1 MVENC
6 LDKGLRD
13 GLFTIRE
20 VHGYLASVARSGRNG
35 VGTIRPLIE
44 ERTGWSGATESALE
58 DLFRSTVS
66 RAGLELPQPQYVVL
80 DDLGQF
86 VCRADFAYPH
96 RMILVELDSEKYHM
110 DSKSF
115 QADRRKQNLAHQ
127 LGWTVFR
134 FTWRQLIDDPGSV
147 LGILASQDAT

>member
-1 MVENC
+1 MVESC
-6 LDKGLRD
+6 LDKGLSD

-20 VHGYLASVARSGRNG
+20 LQGYLASVARSGRNG

-58 DLFRSTVS
+58 DLFRSIVS

-96 RMILVELDSEKYHM
+96 RMMLVELDSEKYHM
-110 DSKSF
+110 DPKSF
-115 QADRRKQNLAHQ
+115 QADRRKQNRAQQ
-127 LGWTVFR
+127 LGWMVFR

-147 LGILASQDAT
+147 LRILASQDAT